1 VAQGKRPSF
10 PFRRTRNADKESLD
24 AGRLR
29 ITGASGGN
37 EGLSGSI
44 ARSGKCSPT
53 ASRCGRAGSASMALD
68 SVRRTTFMRE
78 DDGDKRIVIRG
89 LSILCPSHPV
99 PLLRCVCNRV
109 GG

>member
-44 ARSGKCSPT
+44 ARSET
-53 ASRCGRAGSASMALD
+53 
-68 SVRRTTFMRE
+68 
-78 DDGDKRIVIRG
+78 
-89 LSILCPSHPV
+89 
-99 PLLRCVCNRV
+99 
-109 GG
+109 